1 MNRGA
6 ALGLF
11 LAALLLM
18 QGLQLYGAAYAADG
32 VHFQQHSSEDMM
44 QTVSLADLRHH
55 PWQTLLALH
64 IQPPLLD
71 GLRALLARL
80 WPELRNKALVLAV
93 DRALYFLWTLA
104 YAAMGVL
111 VFRWLERLLG
121 STRVAL
127 AAAAAFLLHPAA
139 LYYGTY
145 LDGTFLTSLGV
156 LWLCYS
162 LWAMPGRGTTL
173 SMGAAYLFLFLL
185 RSIFQWPALVVLLA
199 ALLLRRAPRRR
210 VLAFA
215 ACCGVVVAGLMLKQ
229 YLVFGSTSTS
239 SFAGSSCLKALGE
252 LPEMGKVGSEA
263 VALGPLLR
271 SRAWAEYPLALT
283 RESKVTGAHNYNHL
297 ADLAN
302 ERRLLGECVERMRS
316 DPLSRT
322 LRAWL
327 TNLSVF
333 LEPSSQY
340 LTTHAIVDHLPWRGL
355 YDWVF
360 SGSRLLLLLAAA
372 AVVWA
377 RGRRGRAELA
387 RGLGLALPVGFVIA
401 ACVAFERDEN
411 MRYKFFVE
419 PVLYVFIASQLLA
432 PLLARAAAHAHGE
445 HRWSTNR

>member
-1 MNRGA
+1 MTRGA

-11 LAALLLM
+11 LAAVLLM
-18 QGLQLYGAAYAADG
+18 HGLQVYGSAYAGDG
-32 VHFQQHSSEDMM
+32 VHFQQHSAEDMM
-44 QTVSLADLRHH
+44 QTVSLADLRHQ

-80 WPELRNKALVLAV
+80 WPDLRNRALVLEV
-93 DRALYFLWTLA
+93 DRALYLLWTLA

-111 VFRWLERLLG
+111 VFRWLERLLR

-127 AAAAAFLLHPAA
+127 AAAAVFLLHPAA

-162 LWAMPGRGTTL
+162 LWSMPGRAATVSL
-173 SMGAAYLFLFLL
+173 CAAYSFLFLL
-185 RSIFQWPALVVLLA
+185 RSVFQWPALVVLVA
-199 ALLLRRAPRRR
+199 ALVLRRAPRREL
-210 VLAFA
+210 LAVAA
-215 ACCGVVVAGLMLKQ
+215 ACAMVVTALMAKQ

-252 LPEMGKVGSEA
+252 LPDMGKVGSEA
-263 VALGPLLR
+263 IPMGPLFR
-271 SRAWAEYPLALT
+271 SRSYAEYPLALT
-283 RESKVTGAHNYNHL
+283 REVKITGAHNYNHV

-302 ERRLLGECVERMRS
+302 ERRLLGQCEERLRS

-322 LRAWL
+322 LGAWRE
-327 TNLSVF
+327 NLSVF
-333 LEPSSQY
+333 LQPSSQY

-372 AVVWA
+372 AFAWA
-377 RGRRGRAELA
+377 RGSRGRAEIS
-387 RGLGLALPVGFVIA
+387 RGLGLALPVVFLVT
-401 ACVAFERDEN
+401 ACITFERDEN

-432 PLLARAAAHAHGE
+432 PLLARSSAHGE
-445 HRWSTNR
+445 SRWSTNR